1 MPEPLKNDANA
12 QNNGSAGSKSN
23 GFFSRFGAREIAFM
37 LISLLF
43 AVVIWVYVL
52 NVENPTREKIV
63 RDVKISFSGE
73 ERLNSNQK
81 LTVKGDRSQILTNA
95 TVVINVPANL
105 YSEIKAD
112 SIIAQLD
119 LSGIYTPGKHTIK
132 VTARVQG
139 FSDVSIVSI
148 NPSEITVEVDV
159 IRERVLPVEVRYY
172 GSLPEGY
179 WRGDVALTPS
189 SISLIGAA
197 SELGMINN
205 AVVEIDL
212 ENTTDSIYET
222 ANIILYDKD
231 GNEIDAS
238 KFTGDLPYTTVQMEV
253 LPTKTVPIDVMGSLV
268 GVDEINPG
276 FELTDI
282 TVSPQPSV
290 TIAAEPDVLD
300 GIDSVGIETVSL
312 SGASESR
319 LLMDVDLQLPAGVRL
334 ISTES
339 YNVSIHIEEKY
350 DTVNFYDL
358 PIEIR
363 NLAPGYKATLSIA
376 EGKLTVS
383 GPLSTVSSIE
393 KEDVALYVDASG
405 LGEGSHE
412 MIVYSETGNAFSTT
426 TAVPWPGSVTLTL
439 TPGSSRD

>member
-1 MPEPLKNDANA
+1 MAEPIKNDPNA
-12 QNNGSAGSKSN
+12 QNSNTGTQNG

-37 LISLLF
+37 LVSLLF

-81 LTVKGDRSQILTNA
+81 LTVKGDRSEILTDA
-95 TVVINVPANL
+95 TVIINVPANL
-105 YSEIKAD
+105 YSEIKAE

-148 NPSEITVEVDV
+148 SPSEVTVDIDV
-159 IRERVLPVEVRYY
+159 IRERVLPVEIRYF
-172 GSLPEGY
+172 GELQSGF
-179 WRGDVALTPS
+179 WRGDVTLTPS
-189 SISLIGAA
+189 AISLIGAA
-197 SELGMINN
+197 SELGLINN

-222 ANIILYDKD
+222 ANIVLYDKD

-238 KFTGDLPYTTVQMEV
+238 KFTGDLPYATVQMDV

-268 GVDEINPG
+268 GMDEIHPG
-276 FELTDI
+276 YELTDI
-282 TVSPQPSV
+282 AVTPQPMV
-290 TIAAEPDVLD
+290 TIAASQDLLD
-300 GIDSVGIETVSL
+300 EIDSVAIETISL

-319 LLMDVDLQLPAGVRL
+319 LLMDVNLLLPAGVRL
-334 ISTES
+334 ISADS
-339 YNVSIHIEEKY
+339 YNVSIHIEEKF
-350 DTVNFYDL
+350 DTLNFFDL

-363 NLAPGYKATLSIA
+363 NLAPGLKAALSIN
-376 EGKLTVS
+376 EGKLTIH
-383 GPLSTVSSIE
+383 GPLSVINSIR
-393 KEDVALYVDASG
+393 KDDVALYVDASG
-405 LGEGSHE
+405 LGEGTHE
-412 MIVYSETGNAFSTT
+412 MIVYSETGNAYSTT
-426 TAVPWPGSVTLTL
+426 TSVPWPGSVTLTL